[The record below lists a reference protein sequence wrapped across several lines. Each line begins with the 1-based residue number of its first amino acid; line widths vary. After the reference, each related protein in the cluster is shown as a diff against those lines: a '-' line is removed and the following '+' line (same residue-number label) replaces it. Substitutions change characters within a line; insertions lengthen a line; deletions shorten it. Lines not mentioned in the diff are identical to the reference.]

1 MLRGWAA
8 YGVDPL
14 LALPAVLM
22 LLVSVCMPL
31 FRHKQHYCAWICPY
45 GSAQSLLA
53 ALPTPKVQV
62 SARIA
67 RIMGQVRQ
75 GVLMLLLFTL
85 WMGTGAWLLD
95 YEPFTAFTPSVAAP
109 AVLVLAGTFAL
120 ASLFVPHLWCRSL
133 CPLGALLQLAEHDTP
148 GLYDALR
155 KPHAGRQPSG
165 QAPASH
171 KP

>member
-1 MLRGWAA
+1 M
-8 YGVDPL
+8 
-14 LALPAVLM
+14 
-22 LLVSVCMPL
+22 
-31 FRHKQHYCAWICPY
+31 
-45 GSAQSLLA
+45 
-53 ALPTPKVQV
+53 
-62 SARIA
+62 
-67 RIMGQVRQ
+67 
-75 GVLMLLLFTL
+75 
-85 WMGTGAWLLD
+85 
-95 YEPFTAFTPSVAAP
+95 AAP

-155 KPHAGRQPSG
+155 KSHAGRQLSG